1 MLSSTVPCRHV
12 ALKDPGKSI
21 GCINPVP
28 SPMTLAFAPGL
39 MGSALSTSH
48 APILLWGNQISGLY
62 YGSHSLRPAD
72 LLASLVGADQRF
84 PQPTETFTSGLPAD
98 WSPAPPPNMTTVATG
113 KFHRRDFHP
122 LERRLASLQ
131 QALRFARLPDRSY
144 RCRLSPQGSRGF
156 YIRAEHASLP
166 PHASDML
173 TTRPGNWWCGDLH
186 PTRFT
191 ALSAAPV

>member
-84 PQPTETFTSGLPAD
+84 PPA
-98 WSPAPPPNMTTVATG
+98 N
-113 KFHRRDFHP
+113 RDFYF
-122 LERRLASLQ
+122 RASGGLVT
-131 QALRFARLPDRSY
+131 RSAAGY
-144 RCRLSPQGSRGF
+144 DYG
-156 YIRAEHASLP
+156 
-166 PHASDML
+166 
-173 TTRPGNWWCGDLH
+173 GNWASSTGGI
-186 PTRFT
+186 FT
-191 ALSAAPV
+191 HWNVD